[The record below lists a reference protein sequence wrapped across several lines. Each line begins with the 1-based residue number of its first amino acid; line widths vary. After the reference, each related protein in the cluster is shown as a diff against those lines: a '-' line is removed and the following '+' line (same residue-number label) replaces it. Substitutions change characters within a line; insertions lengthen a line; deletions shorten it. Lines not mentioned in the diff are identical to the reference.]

1 MLHTKKKMMGV
12 DIGAISIGIAVL
24 SLDNQVVDYY
34 YQPHFGNVEHT
45 IQQMVQSIPME
56 SILGIASCGQG
67 AHMIKCTKS
76 FDTQICI
83 ISAGKHF
90 LPNVRAILA
99 IGGETFTLIRFGS
112 DGGYL
117 GSCESTSCA
126 AGTGAFLDQQA
137 RRLGLE
143 NAAKLSSLAIK
154 NDDQR
159 PKIASRCA
167 VFAKTDLI
175 HAQQEGY
182 RLEQI
187 CDGLSHGLAKN
198 IVDTVFGSS
207 KAKAPIILCGG
218 VSQNQAVRSHIEKL
232 IQTDLI
238 IPKYASIFSAI
249 GASLLLNK
257 ELNSSKTPV
266 NEKVD
271 CLDKNIFLADYKLK
285 AHAYPPLTLSLSEYP
300 DFSSLSSFKYK
311 TTDSQSEAMD
321 VETDVYEPLKGI
333 IRTVLGIDIGS
344 TSTKA
349 VLMNESGQM
358 LAGFYTR
365 TTGRPLDAVL
375 RIFSAIDD
383 LAQNET
389 ITWNIIGVGTTGSG
403 RKFIG
408 QIIGAD
414 LILDEITAHARA
426 ATSLHPDVDT
436 IIEIGGQDAK
446 FTTLRN
452 GRVTFATMNTVCAA
466 GTGSFIEEQAK
477 KLDCPLDE
485 YAKRTE
491 RKKAPLSS
499 DRCTVFM
506 ERDLNYYLTE
516 GYHIDEVLASVLH
529 SVREN
534 YLLKVANESRIG
546 KVILFQGATAKNK
559 ALVAAFEQHLQ
570 KPLLVSKFCHLTG
583 AMGTGLF
590 LLDEKKIFNDNYVSE
605 FRGISLYKT
614 QIPVKTET
622 CEYCTNH
629 CKLSVV
635 TINDEQI
642 AYGFLCGRDYHTKKY
657 VGNQSRAFD
666 LILQRKKSVKRPDC
680 NPDENAKIIGIPAAL
695 HLVEDLA
702 MWRFFFEKLGFKVI
716 TSENM
721 KEPVEKGKILT
732 AAEFCVPITSL
743 HGHVEFLKDRC
754 DFIFLPIYMEEKST
768 SKETRRHYCYYTQFS
783 TSLAQ
788 LIDDTIKNKIL
799 DPVIKYLY
807 PGFYSRIAIYESV
820 KTIPGHKNNLFDV
833 YIAYEAALKFKQDAL
848 NNLKNAWIQHIS
860 NDKKQLRV
868 VLLGRPYTIFSESLN
883 CGIPGLFH
891 KYGID
896 CTYQDLISP
905 DTKASSNIAEI
916 LKEIQWRFAANTL
929 EIAETVSHIPGLYP
943 VLISSFKCSPDAFV
957 QDYFKKIMASH
968 DKPYLILELDEH
980 GSNVGYETRIEAAIR
995 AFSNHYQE
1003 NKKNVPTTMNC
1014 HPMSNNDLT
1023 DKILFIPHWDRLSG
1037 ILLEA
1042 VLTNEGQ
1049 QVILL
1054 EETQDSIRRSL
1065 KMNTGQCIPI
1075 NAIAQSFIE
1084 KVQTNFFPPEDCLL
1098 WMAKC
1103 YIACNIRLY
1112 PYHIK
1117 SLLNDYGQGMEKTA
1131 IYTSDFFFVDFGIR
1145 ASLNAA
1151 FAYMFSG
1158 LLRKSACKKRPYE
1171 MNKGETDAVVEWSI
1185 KLLQNSFLGK
1195 IERKKALD
1203 TIKKRF
1209 QKIPIQSEKRLK
1221 VAIFGDLY
1229 SRDNRI
1235 INQNLIRFIEKHG
1248 GEVVTTPY
1256 TEYAKMIANPYYRKW
1271 MNEGR
1276 FLTVLA
1282 NKAMQTTFNK
1292 LESLYYSYFEAILDE
1307 PIAVF
1312 DDSPEEILKPYGV
1325 KIEHTGES
1333 LDNLL
1338 KVHYIK
1344 KHHPDVALFVQASP
1358 ALCCPSLITE
1368 AMVKKIEQVTSV
1380 PVVSITY
1387 DGTGGFK
1394 NNKIIPYLKYPRR
1407 THPN

>member
-1 MLHTKKKMMGV
+1 MGI
-12 DIGAISIGIAVL
+12 DIGAISIGIAVV
-24 SLDNQVVDYY
+24 SRDNHVLNSS
-34 YQPHFGNVEHT
+34 YQPHFGNVEQT
-45 IQQMVQSIPME
+45 VKQMMKSIPMNT
-56 SILGIASCGQG
+56 IMGIAACGQG
-67 AHMIKCTKS
+67 AHMIRSTQS

-90 LPNVRAILA
+90 LPDAKAILA

-117 GSCESTSCA
+117 GSRESTSCA

-143 NAAKLSSLAIK
+143 NTAELSRLAVK
-154 NDDQR
+154 NEGQR

-182 RLEQI
+182 RIEQI

-207 KAKAPIILCGG
+207 QAESPILLCGG
-218 VSQNQAVRSHIEKL
+218 VSQNQAVRSHIENLTNTSL
-232 IQTDLI
+232 IV
-238 IPKYASIFSAI
+238 PKYASVFGAI
-249 GASLLLNK
+249 GAALFLINDVDFSEAKN
-257 ELNSSKTPV
+257 
-266 NEKVD
+266 NEMD
-271 CLDKNIFLADYKLK
+271 CFIDKNIFNSDYKFK
-285 AHAYPPLTLSLSEYP
+285 EHEYPPLTLSLSEYP
-300 DFSSLSSFKYK
+300 DFSSLSKFKYQA
-311 TTDSQSEAMD
+311 TTEQSEALD
-321 VETDVYEPLKGI
+321 VETDVYEPLTGQ
-333 IRTVLGIDIGS
+333 IRAVMGIDIGS
-344 TSTKA
+344 TSTKSA
-349 VLMNESGQM
+349 LMDESGQM

-365 TTGRPLDAVL
+365 TTGRPLEAVL
-375 RIFSAIDD
+375 RIFAAIDY
-383 LAQNET
+383 LAQKEN
-389 ITWNIIGVGTTGSG
+389 ITLNIIGVGTTGSG

-408 QIIGAD
+408 QIVGAD

-426 ATSLHPDVDT
+426 ATSLNPEVDT

-477 KLDCPLDE
+477 KLDCPLAD
-485 YAKRTE
+485 YANRTE
-491 RKKAPLSS
+491 FKKAPLSS

-546 KVILFQGATAKNK
+546 DIIFFQGATAKNK
-559 ALVAAFEQHLQ
+559 ALVAAFEQHLK
-570 KPLLVSKFCHLTG
+570 KPVLVSKFCHLTG

-590 LLDEKKIFNDNYVSE
+590 LLDENKITSKNYQSK
-605 FRGISLYKT
+605 FRGISLYQT
-614 QIPVKTET
+614 QIPVKSEI
-622 CEYCTNH
+622 CDYCTNH

-635 TINDEQI
+635 TIKNEQI
-642 AYGFLCGRDYHTKKY
+642 AYGFLCGRDYHTKKF
-657 VGNQSRAFD
+657 VGNKSKAFD
-666 LILQRKKSVKRPDC
+666 LIKERKKSFQLPKIEPDQ
-680 NPDENAKIIGIPAAL
+680 NAPIIGIPAAL
-695 HLVEDLA
+695 HLVEDLS
-702 MWRFFFEKLGFKVI
+702 MWRFFFESLGFQVI
-716 TSENM
+716 TSEKM
-721 KEPVEKGKILT
+721 KEPVENGKILT
-732 AAEFCVPITSL
+732 SSEFCVPITSF
-743 HGHVEFLKDRC
+743 HGHVDYLKDLC
-754 DFIFLPIYMEEKST
+754 DFIFTPLYFEEKKSQIG
-768 SKETRRHYCYYTQFS
+768 SRRQYCYYTQFS
-783 TSLAQ
+783 TSLVE
-788 LIDDTIKNKIL
+788 LLDDKIQKKIL
-799 DPVIKYLY
+799 VPVIKYLY
-807 PGFYSRIAIYESV
+807 PGFYSRIAIYEAV
-820 KTIPGHKNNLFDV
+820 KKIPGHKNNLFDI
-833 YIAYEAALKFKQDAL
+833 YRAYEAALKFKHDAL
-848 NNLKNAWIQHIS
+848 S
-860 NDKKQLRV
+860 NFKKSWLHHVQSHGNHLRV
-868 VLLGRPYTIFSESLN
+868 VLLGRPYTLFSETLN

-905 DTKASSNIAEI
+905 DPNATSNIAEI
-916 LKEIQWRFAANTL
+916 LQEIQWRFAANIL
-929 EIAETVSHIPGLYP
+929 ETAETVSQMPGLYP
-943 VLISSFKCSPDAFV
+943 VLISSFKCSPDSFV

-1003 NKKNVPTTMNC
+1003 NNKNASQKPISW
-1014 HPMSNNDLT
+1014 HPMSNKNLT

-1037 ILLEA
+1037 KLLEA

-1054 EETQDSIRRSL
+1054 EETQESIRRSL

-1084 KVQTNFFPPEDCLL
+1084 KVQSNYFPPEDCLL
-1098 WMAKC
+1098 WMARC
-1103 YIACNIRLY
+1103 EISCNIRLY

-1117 SLLNDYGQGMEKTA
+1117 SLLNDYGQGMEKSA
-1131 IYTSDFFFVDFGIR
+1131 IYVSDFFFVDFGIR
-1145 ASLNAA
+1145 ASLNSA

-1158 LLRKSACKKRPYE
+1158 LLRKAACKKRPYE
-1171 MNKGETDAVVEWSI
+1171 MNKGETDAVVDWSI

-1195 IERKKALD
+1195 IERRKVLD
-1203 TIKKRF
+1203 TISKRF
-1209 QKIPIQSEKRLK
+1209 KKIPTKAEKRLK

-1235 INQNLIRFIEKHG
+1235 INQDLIRFIETHG

-1271 MNEGR
+1271 IHEGR
-1276 FLTVLA
+1276 YLTA
-1282 NKAMQTTFNK
+1282 ITNKAMQTTFSK
-1292 LESLYYSYFEAILDE
+1292 LEGLYYSYFEDILEE
-1307 PIAVF
+1307 PMAVF
-1312 DDSPEEILKPYGV
+1312 EDSPEEILSQYAV
-1325 KIEHTGES
+1325 KLEHTGES

-1358 ALCCPSLITE
+1358 ALCCPSLIT
-1368 AMVKKIEQVTSV
+1368 
-1380 PVVSITY
+1380 
-1387 DGTGGFK
+1387 
-1394 NNKIIPYLKYPRR
+1394 
-1407 THPN
+1407 